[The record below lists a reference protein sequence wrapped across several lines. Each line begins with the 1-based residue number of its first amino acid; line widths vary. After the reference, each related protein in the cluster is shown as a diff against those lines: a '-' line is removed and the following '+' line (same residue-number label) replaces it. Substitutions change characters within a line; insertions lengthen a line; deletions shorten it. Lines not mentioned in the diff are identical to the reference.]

1 MGARDNEA
9 SSNGNH
15 TLNVKYRNLQ
25 KQKKRE
31 VKLGTGFQFQQND
44 LNSKK
49 RTSKLLKIAS
59 ERKE

>member
-1 MGARDNEA
+1 M
-9 SSNGNH
+9 
-15 TLNVKYRNLQ
+15 LNTETCKN
-25 KQKKRE
+25 KKRE
-31 VKLGTGFQFQQND
+31 VKLGTGFQYQQND